1 MMNIPFNKPHLTGKE
16 AHYMYQAVAEGK
28 LSGNGAFTKKC
39 QQFFEERYG
48 FKKCLLTT
56 SCTDALEMAAI
67 LCDIHPGDEVIVP
80 SYTFVS
86 SALAFVRAGAKIVFA
101 DSMKENPN
109 IDAEKIES
117 LITSRTKVIVPV
129 HYAGVACDMDRI
141 MEIAEKHNLIVVEDA
156 AQAIDSYYLAPSNS
170 PEGGE
175 LSGDYVAMR
184 EWQTAD
190 PMTYKL
196 LKEKAKEMRM
206 KPTHAEETM
215 WELLRKHKIGEHFRR
230 QHIIGDYIVD
240 FVCLNKRLIIEVDG
254 GYHFTHEQQQEDA
267 IRETALKRY
276 GFTIL
281 RFTNDEVLVD
291 YENVINKITSSLQS
305 LPSRGSREGARPL
318 GAIGHLSAFS
328 FHETKNI
335 IAGEGGML
343 CINDERFIRRAEI
356 IWEKGTNRAEFFRGE
371 VNKYGWVDTG
381 SSFLPSEVIAA
392 FLWAQLENLDDIQS
406 RRKHLWELYYTHLS
420 PLSSSFGKSDR
431 AFSLPPLGEQEGAN
445 AHMFYLVCNN
455 LEERTALIKHL
466 KDNGVLAVFHYLSLH
481 SSPYYADK
489 HDGRELVECDRYA
502 DCLVRLPMYFDLK
515 DEEVLEICRLIKEFV
530 TE

>member
-1 MMNIPFNKPHLTGKE
+1 MKIPFNKPYLTGKE
-16 AHYMYQAVAEGK
+16 THYMYQAVAEGK
-28 LSGNGAFTKKC
+28 LSGNGAFTKCC
-39 QQFFEERYG
+39 QQFFEECYG

-67 LCDIHPGDEVIVP
+67 LCDIQPGDEVIVP

-117 LITSRTKVIVPV
+117 LITSHTKVIVPV
-129 HYAGVACDMDRI
+129 HYAGVACDIDRI

-156 AQAIDSYYLAPSNS
+156 AQAIDSYYK
-170 PEGGE
+170 G
-175 LSGDYVAMR
+175 
-184 EWQTAD
+184 
-190 PMTYKL
+190 
-196 LKEKAKEMRM
+196 
-206 KPTHAEETM
+206 
-215 WELLRKHKIGEHFRR
+215 
-230 QHIIGDYIVD
+230 
-240 FVCLNKRLIIEVDG
+240 
-254 GYHFTHEQQQEDA
+254 
-267 IRETALKRY
+267 
-276 GFTIL
+276 
-281 RFTNDEVLVD
+281 
-291 YENVINKITSSLQS
+291 
-305 LPSRGSREGARPL
+305 RPL
-318 GAIGHLSAFS
+318 GSIGHLSAFS

-392 FLWAQLENLDDIQS
+392 FLWAQLEHMDDIQA
-406 RRKHLWELYYTHLS
+406 RRKHLWELYYN
-420 PLSSSFGKSDR
+420 
-431 AFSLPPLGEQEGAN
+431 SLLPIANSQFTLPNIPAYATNN
-445 AHMFYLVCNN
+445 AHMFYLVCNS

-489 HDGRELVECDRYA
+489 HDGRELPECDRYA
-502 DCLVRLPMYFDLK
+502 DCLVRLPMYYGLK
-515 DEEVLEICRLIKEFV
+515 DEEVLEMCKLINDYV
-530 TE
+530 RHL

>member
-1 MMNIPFNKPHLTGKE
+1 MNTPFNKPHLTGKE

-67 LCDIHPGDEVIVP
+67 LCDIQPGDEVIVP

-86 SALAFVRAGAKIVFA
+86 SALAFVREGAKIVFA
-101 DSMKENPN
+101 DSMKDNPN

-117 LITSRTKVIVPV
+117 LITPCTKVIVPV

-156 AQAIDSYYLAPSNS
+156 AQAIDSYYK
-170 PEGGE
+170 G
-175 LSGDYVAMR
+175 
-184 EWQTAD
+184 
-190 PMTYKL
+190 
-196 LKEKAKEMRM
+196 
-206 KPTHAEETM
+206 
-215 WELLRKHKIGEHFRR
+215 
-230 QHIIGDYIVD
+230 
-240 FVCLNKRLIIEVDG
+240 
-254 GYHFTHEQQQEDA
+254 
-267 IRETALKRY
+267 
-276 GFTIL
+276 
-281 RFTNDEVLVD
+281 
-291 YENVINKITSSLQS
+291 
-305 LPSRGSREGARPL
+305 RPL
-318 GAIGHLSAFS
+318 GSIGHLSAFS

-392 FLWAQLENLDDIQS
+392 FLWAQLEHLDDIQS
-406 RRKHLWELYYTHLS
+406 RRKHLWELCNTCLLPLTSNLS
-420 PLSSSFGKSDR
+420 PKL
-431 AFSLPPLGEQEGAN
+431 ALPVIPSYATNN

-455 LEERTALIKHL
+455 LEQRTALIKHL

-481 SSPYYADK
+481 SSPYYQDK
-489 HDGRELVECDRYA
+489 HDGRVLPECDRYA
-502 DCLVRLPMYFDLK
+502 DCLVRLPMYYDLK
-515 DEEVLEICRLIKEFV
+515 DEEVIEICKLIKEFV